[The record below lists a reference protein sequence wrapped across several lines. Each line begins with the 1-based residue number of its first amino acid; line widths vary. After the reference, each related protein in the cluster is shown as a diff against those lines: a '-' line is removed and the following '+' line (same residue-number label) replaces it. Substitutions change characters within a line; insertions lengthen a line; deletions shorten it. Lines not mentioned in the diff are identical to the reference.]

1 MEALKYHLL
10 PERRS
15 LLQSHRTRPRKAT
28 VGQLLAVGG
37 MDDNKG
43 ATSIDSFSLCDNSWK
58 YLTSMN
64 GRRLQFGAA
73 IVESKLIVVGGRD
86 GLKTLNTVECLDFT
100 TLKWRTLPPMNTH
113 RHGLG
118 NIFIINII

>member
-15 LLQSHRTRPRKAT
+15 LLQSNRTRPRKAT

-37 MDDNKG
+37 MDEKKG
-43 ATSIDSFSLCDNSWK
+43 ATSIDVFSLCDNSWK
-58 YLTSMN
+58 YSASMN

-73 IVESKLIVVGGRD
+73 IVEKKLIVVGGRD
-86 GLKTLNTVECLDFT
+86 GLKTLNTVEQLDFST
-100 TLKWRTLPPMNTH
+100 SKWRNLPSMATP

-118 NIFIINII
+118 KN